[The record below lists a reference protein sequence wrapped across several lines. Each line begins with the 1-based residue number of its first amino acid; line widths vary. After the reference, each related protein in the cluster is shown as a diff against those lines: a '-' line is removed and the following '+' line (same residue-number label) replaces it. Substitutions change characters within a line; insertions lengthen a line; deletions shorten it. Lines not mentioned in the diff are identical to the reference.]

1 MLAPR
6 PHLFTLF
13 NKVHGFVMSSALS
26 IRQLTKTY
34 GNGFQALK
42 GIDLDVAEG
51 DFFALLG
58 PNGAG
63 KSTTIGIL
71 STLVNKTSG
80 TVNIFGHDLDRQPA
94 ALKRSIGVVPQE
106 FNFNQFEKTF
116 DIVVTQAG
124 YYGIPAKIAKER
136 AEQYLTQ
143 LGLWDKRDVPSRSLS
158 GGMKRRLMIA
168 RALVHEPR
176 LLILDEP
183 TAGVDIELRRSMW
196 TFLTELNQKGI
207 TIILTTHYLEEAEQ
221 LCRNIGII
229 DHGTIV
235 QNTSMRQLLGSLH
248 VETFLLDLKGNLAAA
263 PVLEGY
269 PCRLLDDAHT
279 LEVQVDKEV
288 GITALFAQ
296 LALQNIEVLSLR
308 NKTNRL
314 EELFVSLVEKNLNK
328 VAI

>member
-1 MLAPR
+1 
-6 PHLFTLF
+6 
-13 NKVHGFVMSSALS
+13 MSSALS

-80 TVNIFGHDLDRQPA
+80 TVNVFGHDLDRDPA
-94 ALKRSIGVVPQE
+94 RLKRSIGVVPQE

-124 YYGIPAKIAKER
+124 YYGIPPKVAKER

-143 LGLWDKRDVPSRSLS
+143 LGLWEKRDAPSRSLS

-168 RALVHEPR
+168 RALIHEPR

-196 TFLTELNQKGI
+196 TFLTELNRKGI

-221 LCRNIGII
+221 LCRHIGII
-229 DHGTIV
+229 DHGTIAE
-235 QNTSMRQLLGSLH
+235 NTSMRKLLGKLT
-248 VETFLLDLKGNLAAA
+248 VETFVLDLGQNLDKA
-263 PVLEGY
+263 PELVGY
-269 PCRLLDDAHT
+269 PCRLLDPHT
-279 LEVQVDKEV
+279 LEVQVDKKA
-288 GITALFAQ
+288 GITALFGQ
-296 LALQNIEVLSLR
+296 LALRQIEVLSLR

-314 EELFVSLVEKNLNK
+314 EELFVSLVEKNLAK
-328 VAI
+328 VAV